1 MEMDGI
7 IAGIY
12 YGNLQEAD
20 RIEYPKNEKTEKQTR
35 LHKEL
40 QEKMP
45 AEIKDLFN
53 DFFDTVTFNIVTN
66 CLPCIKV
73 R

>member
-12 YGNLQEAD
+12 DGNLQEAD
-20 RIEYPKNEKTEKQTR
+20 RIEYPKNEKAEKQTR

-40 QEKMP
+40 QEK

-53 DFFDTVTFNIVTN
+53 DFF
-66 CLPCIKV
+66 
-73 R
+73 